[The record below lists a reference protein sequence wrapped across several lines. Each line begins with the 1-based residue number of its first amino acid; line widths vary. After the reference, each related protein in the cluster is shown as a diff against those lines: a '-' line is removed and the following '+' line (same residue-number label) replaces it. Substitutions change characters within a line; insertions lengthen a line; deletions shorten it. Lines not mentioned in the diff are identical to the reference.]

1 MAVVRVAIG
10 LVAIFLIAAAGASG
24 VQARDI
30 VSTSFDAPSV
40 ELLGVVDRVQSTNSE
55 IVVEIPAREGAPKSA
70 TTVTA
75 KGFGDLHRWVVF
87 TLHNPEPVPRDF
99 VVSSR
104 WDGFVGSGLVWPRH
118 GGRQVLAIRAAP
130 GLQPGELAENT
141 ADAFALRIGPGE
153 TITYVLELA
162 GSDISNLS
170 LWQRSAFDARNRQLS
185 FFRGV
190 VLGLA
195 ALTAVFV
202 ICLFVVRMQAVF
214 PAATLFALASVGFIA
229 LGFGYSPRALPFLG
243 SVGGV
248 EDRVRAIVEALLAS
262 GALACLL
269 TFVDLTRRMPAAGYT
284 VMGLFAGSLG
294 LAVFGW
300 FDPPVVTGL
309 ARFALLFTALGGLA
323 IVLLLW
329 KRGTIRAQAS
339 LVFWVFLALWTLFA
353 MAAAMGWI
361 SADIVYPVLA
371 WGLVLVLLTMSFT
384 VAQFAFNQGVMNSR
398 FFEDSGRRAL
408 ALAGAEQSVWDWNED
423 RGRLFVGAELERAL
437 GLAPGRLTRGG
448 LKAWLELIHPAD
460 RTAYVS
466 AVESAVRRGR
476 GTFSQD
482 LRLRRGDGTYRWYQL
497 RARALPGAQGR
508 ATRCIGTLADITGR
522 KRSEEQILFDAVH
535 DRITGLPNRALF
547 MDRLERA
554 MTHARTV
561 GGIGGLS
568 VLVIDLDRFKHVNDG
583 LGHAVGDSLLLTLAR
598 RLAAYVGPEDTLARL
613 VGDQFGIILDT
624 TRLQMPMEAYVD
636 ELRKTIAQPIPLR
649 PREVFLTA
657 SIGLAGLRAE
667 VERPEDLFHDAEI
680 ALYEAKR
687 TGRDAAVFFRPAM
700 RDQRYH
706 RVVLEA
712 DLRRALERN
721 EIDVVYQPIMRLG
734 DMKLV
739 GFEALVRWHHIT
751 HGTLEPEAFIKL
763 AEETGVIMD
772 LGSYVLNEAARQ
784 LGIWQRAFRPHD
796 SLFVTV
802 NLSSRELIT
811 RDLVDEVKTLLNRE
825 DLAPGSLKLE
835 LTESVV
841 MENPELSV
849 QILQKLRQL
858 GIGIACDDFGTG
870 YSSLGH
876 LARLPFDM
884 LKIDR
889 SFLEHEQDEEET
901 TQIILDTIVMM
912 AHDLGMDVV
921 SEGIETAEQAAWM
934 GRIGCDFG
942 QGYQFSE
949 PLSARQVVDM
959 LGAGGTL
966 AARWGRARRSVW
978 QKLAGT
984 GDRGERAGAQPAE
997 ADRQAPSLEG
1007 SESAGAD
1014 ERSRQAGTAPPPPPP
1029 PPPEL
1034 AVEEGAET
1042 GRDLPHPEDFGEREA
1057 DHAPPP
1063 PPPSLDDRG
1072 EAGEEHPFAAGAPE
1086 ETYRPW
1092 RPGDGEAADSDR
1104 PKAERADTAKLWPR
1118 ERRTTEWRIWP
1129 EAASLS
1135 TARPVAPE
1143 ASEEP
1148 RFTEDPGAP
1157 AETEPAG
1164 ETSPAT
1170 GDAGPAEPPELSGP
1184 PEDEAASPVAD
1195 KGDTEAGSVPEDR
1208 TVPAEPRAEVSAPEG
1223 EAEDTGTVSGPE
1235 DAKAAG
1241 GEPEERGDRAE
1252 TGEAGAQAPSEET
1265 GEAASGEALEAKGP
1279 SDSAG
1284 EPATEGSKAE
1294 AEPESKARP
1303 DEGASASEAAA
1314 ETSGKDSAD
1323 TASDA
1328 GPAMAG
1334 GEDVGK
1340 DEDKDISAAAL
1351 KSTTKAPAATSAPAD
1366 TGKAVQRPVR
1376 PAEKR
1381 KVRKKGG
1388 QGYKTV
1394 KARTAPK
1401 AKKTPTAKPAKAPGA
1416 GGAKASGSKEA
1427 GSASRS
1433 PGGGQSGKGETGDKP
1448 GDSTVRLPEMSATS
1462 FGGGQEAGRAA
1473 STSSTPSSS
1482 GPAAS
1487 RGGRASPLGRRLRR
1501 RQKQPTRDEGQ

>member
-10 LVAIFLIAAAGASG
+10 LVAIILIAAVGASG
-24 VQARDI
+24 AQARDI

-75 KGFGDLHRWVVF
+75 KGLGDLHRWVVF

-214 PAATLFALASVGFIA
+214 PAATLFALAAVGFIA

-248 EDRVRAIVEALLAS
+248 EDRVRAIVEVLLAS

-284 VMGLFAGSLG
+284 VMGLLAGSLG

-323 IVLLLW
+323 IALLLW

-361 SADIVYPVLA
+361 AADIVYPVLA

-460 RTAYVS
+460 RAAYVS

-476 GTFSQD
+476 GTFAQD

-561 GGIGGLS
+561 GGVGGLS

-657 SIGLAGLRAE
+657 SIGVAGLRAE

-687 TGRDAAVFFRPAM
+687 TGRDAAIFFRPVM

-889 SFLEHEQDEEET
+889 SFLELEQDEEET

-978 QKLAGT
+978 QRLTGT
-984 GDRGERAGAQPAE
+984 GDRGEQAETAAKPAG
-997 ADRQAPSLEG
+997 ADRQAPTLEG
-1007 SESAGAD
+1007 SESTGVD
-1014 ERSRQAGTAPPPPPP
+1014 ERSQHAGTAPPPPPP
-1029 PPPEL
+1029 PEL
-1034 AVEEGAET
+1034 EAEEGAET
-1042 GRDLPHPEDFGEREA
+1042 GRDRPRPEDFGERAA
-1057 DHAPPP
+1057 DHASPP
-1063 PPPSLDDRG
+1063 PPPSLDDRD
-1072 EAGEEHPFAAGAPE
+1072 EAREGYPFAAGAPE

-1092 RPGDGEAADSDR
+1092 RPGDAETADSDR
-1104 PKAERADTAKLWPR
+1104 PKAARADTAKLWPR

-1135 TARPVAPE
+1135 TARPVPPE
-1143 ASEEP
+1143 TSEEP

-1170 GDAGPAEPPELSGP
+1170 GEAGPAEPPEHSEP
-1184 PEDEAASPVAD
+1184 QKVEAAQPVAA
-1195 KGDTEAGSVPEDR
+1195 KEEAGSVPEDQ
-1208 TVPAEPRAEVSAPEG
+1208 TEPDEPRADDSAAVTEAEDARVVSGSEEAKSVEAEAGRGGDQAEPGETAVQASSDEAG
-1223 EAEDTGTVSGPE
+1223 EAE
-1235 DAKAAG
+1235 
-1241 GEPEERGDRAE
+1241 PEETPPD
-1252 TGEAGAQAPSEET
+1252 
-1265 GEAASGEALEAKGP
+1265 EALEAKRP

-1284 EPATEGSKAE
+1284 EPAIEGGKAESESKAE
-1294 AEPESKARP
+1294 AVESP
-1303 DEGASASEAAA
+1303 SERDTA
-1314 ETSGKDSAD
+1314 EKPSGEDGGKD
-1323 TASDA
+1323 
-1328 GPAMAG
+1328 G
-1334 GEDVGK
+1334 GEDV
-1340 DEDKDISAAAL
+1340 SAAAL
-1351 KSTTKAPAATSAPAD
+1351 KSTAKAPAATSAPVD

-1401 AKKTPTAKPAKAPGA
+1401 AKKTPAAKPAKAPGA
-1416 GGAKASGSKEA
+1416 GGGKASGSREG
-1427 GSASRS
+1427 GSTPRSR
-1433 PGGGQSGKGETGDKP
+1433 GGGQSGKGETGDKP

-1473 STSSTPSSS
+1473 STSSAPSSS

-1487 RGGRASPLGRRLRR
+1487 RGGPASPLGRRLRR
-1501 RQKQPTRDEGQ
+1501 RRKQPVRDDGQ